1 VLKGGRKYLRRTEK
15 RLAAYKFKFLR
26 TKSPSIKRKILAC
39 TARIRIA
46 RRYMKSA
53 SVKKI
58 VRRSTR
64 RRCVR
69 RN

>member
-15 RLAAYKFKFLR
+15 RLAAYKLRFLK
-26 TKSPSIKRKILAC
+26 TKSPSMKRKIIAC
-39 TARIRIA
+39 SARIRIA
-46 RRYMKSA
+46 RRYMNSA

-58 VRRSTR
+58 VKRATR